1 MRRHTIIDS
10 PVGPLTAVAEDDA
23 LIALYFERHGR
34 APAVTEHG
42 GRADEDP
49 LLIRA
54 RTQLGEYFGGERRSF
69 DLPTDPPGDG
79 FQQRV
84 WAQLREIPY
93 GETRSYGQLARALGQ
108 PGAAQAVGNANGA
121 NPISIVVPCHRVI
134 GSDGSLTGYAGGL
147 ERKRWLL
154 AHEEPAASVTG
165 RLF

>member
-42 GRADEDP
+42 ERADEDP

-93 GETRSYGQLARALGQ
+93 GETRSYGELAAALGDRNLARRVGQ
-108 PGAAQAVGNANGA
+108 SVGR
-121 NPISIVVPCHRVI
+121 NPVSIVIPCHRVL
-134 GSDGSLTGYAGGL
+134 GAGGALTGYAGGL
-147 ERKRWLL
+147 PRKQALL
-154 AHEEPAASVTG
+154 ELEGALLRMP
-165 RLF
+165 